1 MCVCVCMPV
10 GTGFICTSVLSLYLL
25 SKTFDSAEKYSGFVM
40 ENPCSQLG
48 GKEKRAKLEL
58 FTNIE
63 SRYTHKEA
71 ELFPGGLKR
80 GGKKEELY

>member
-1 MCVCVCMPV
+1 
-10 GTGFICTSVLSLYLL
+10 
-25 SKTFDSAEKYSGFVM
+25 M

-48 GKEKRAKLEL
+48 GEGEKAALEL

-63 SRYTHKEA
+63 SKYTNKAA

-80 GGKKEELY
+80 GGKKEELLKRKRGQNIREQCSQTDYKPVKEEL